1 MKKKPHPPESTA
13 LPKDTRTTSLHQEIA
28 TQAYTLWQHYG
39 QPEGRDVSIWLEAER
54 QVLGVDERVNQQS
67 SGASDSPSLASA
79 LMADDGRTE
88 ADPAP
93 ARLHR

>member
-1 MKKKPHPPESTA
+1 MTP
-13 LPKDTRTTSLHQEIA
+13 LHEEIA

-39 QPEGRDVSIWLEAER
+39 RPEGRDVSIWLEAER

-67 SGASDSPSLASA
+67 RGASESPALASA
-79 LMADDGRTE
+79 LVADDPARGH
-88 ADPAP
+88 ASPAP